1 MNYVNYALVVLLDV
15 QNVPMMEK
23 IVRLVGHHLKEIQ
36 LKNVVA
42 RPRNLLIRIRRNVQ
56 IAQNN
61 VNNVKVWRNVLR
73 ARMDMILVMINV
85 LGMALI
91 PWSLS

>member
-42 RPRNLLIRIRRNVQ
+42 RPRNLLIRRNVQ

-61 VNNVKVWRNVLR
+61 VHNVKVWRNVLS

>member
-42 RPRNLLIRIRRNVQ
+42 RPRNLLIRRNVQ

>member
-42 RPRNLLIRIRRNVQ
+42 RPRNLLIRRNVQ

-61 VNNVKVWRNVLR
+61 VHHVKVWRNVLN

-85 LGMALI
+85 LGTALI